1 MMKVQS
7 LLRSALSRAGYQ
19 VKLKYLITSVVLSN
33 ALLCTLPLQ
42 ASEHYSDHE
51 LFCFNQPKNS
61 DCLLELQRQL
71 QQQPVGSKGWYKL
84 ESYLLDYYY
93 DKIDFTSLK
102 LQAEMLL
109 QRQDVPSV
117 VLAQLYFYYAKTL
130 MHFNQPQQAEAYGL
144 KAAQLVTEL
153 YKSFGNPLRLVELA
167 NLQKTLG
174 QHDLAVQ
181 TLSEAEHR
189 AGNSQD
195 PIFWFE
201 LNSNKAL
208 ISDSTQSF
216 EESLLYRQRALAA
229 ILPTE
234 HHVKIVVALGNLART
249 EQLLGR
255 YKAAL
260 GHYQQSL
267 AYMSKNTDP
276 QNWSIFHVRLAEIA
290 LQLNN
295 PELSRE
301 YMQQI
306 DTALLGQ
313 THRVVYQQLRQK
325 LAQYNK
331 KKPAGV

>member
-1 MMKVQS
+1 MQ
-7 LLRSALSRAGYQ
+7 
-19 VKLKYLITSVVLSN
+19 LKYLITSVVLSK
-33 ALLCTLPLQ
+33 ALLCSLPLQ

-51 LFCFNQPKNS
+51 LFCFNLPKTT
-61 DCLLELQRQL
+61 DCFTELQRQL
-71 QQQPVGSKGWYKL
+71 QQQQVGSKAWYKL

-93 DKIDFTSLK
+93 DKIDFDSLK

-144 KAAQLVTEL
+144 KAANLVTEL

-167 NLQKTLG
+167 NLQKALD

-216 EESLLYRQRALAA
+216 EESLLYRQRAVTA
-229 ILPTE
+229 ILPTA

-249 EQLLGR
+249 EQLLGH
-255 YKAAL
+255 YDAAL

-276 QNWSIFHVRLAEIA
+276 QNWSIYHVRLAEIA
-290 LQLNN
+290 MQLNN
-295 PELSRE
+295 PTLSE
-301 YMQQI
+301 QYIQQI

-313 THRVVYQQLRQK
+313 THRLVYQQLQQQ
-325 LAQYNK
+325 LAQYRK

>member
-1 MMKVQS
+1 MQ
-7 LLRSALSRAGYQ
+7 
-19 VKLKYLITSVVLSN
+19 LKYLITIVILSK
-33 ALLCTLPLQ
+33 ALLCSAPLE

-51 LFCFNQPKNS
+51 LFCFSLPKNT
-61 DCLLELQRQL
+61 DCLLELRRQL
-71 QQQPVGSKGWYKL
+71 QQQQVGSKNWYKL

-93 DKIDFTSLK
+93 DKVDFNSLK

-117 VLAQLYFYYAKTL
+117 VMAQLYFYYSKTM
-130 MHFNQPQQAEAYGL
+130 MHFHQPERAEAYGL
-144 KAAQLVTEL
+144 KAANLVTEL

-174 QHDLAVQ
+174 QNELAVQ

-189 AGNSQD
+189 AGHSQD

-208 ISDSTQSF
+208 ISDSNQSF
-216 EESLLYRQRALAA
+216 EESLLYRQRAVTA
-229 ILPTE
+229 ILPTA
-234 HHVKIVVALGNLART
+234 HNVKIVVALGNLART
-249 EQLLGR
+249 EQLLGH
-255 YKAAL
+255 YEAAL

-267 AYMSKNTDP
+267 LHMSKKTDP
-276 QNWSIFHVRLAEIA
+276 QNWSTYHIRLAEIA

-313 THRVVYQQLRQK
+313 THRVVYQQLQQK
-325 LAQYNK
+325 LAQHQK

>member
-19 VKLKYLITSVVLSN
+19 VKLKYLITSVVLSK

-61 DCLLELQRQL
+61 DCLLKLQRQL

-130 MHFNQPQQAEAYGL
+130 MHLKQPELAAVYGQ

-167 NLQKTLG
+167 NLQKALG

-208 ISDSTQSF
+208 ITDSIQSF
-216 EESLLYRQRALAA
+216 EESLLYRQRAVTA

-306 DTALLGQ
+306 DSTLLGQ
-313 THRVVYQQLRQK
+313 THRLVYQQLQQK
-325 LAQYNK
+325 LAQYHK

>member
-7 LLRSALSRAGYQ
+7 LPCSALLRAGYEVQ
-19 VKLKYLITSVVLSN
+19 LKYLITIVILSK
-33 ALLCTLPLQ
+33 ALLCSAPLE

-51 LFCFNQPKNS
+51 LFCFSLPKNT
-61 DCLLELQRQL
+61 DCFTELQRQL

-117 VLAQLYFYYAKTL
+117 VLAQLYFYYAKT
-130 MHFNQPQQAEAYGL
+130 MSHFNQLEQAETYGL
-144 KAAQLVTEL
+144 KAAHLVTEL

-167 NLQKTLG
+167 NLQKALG
-174 QHDLAVQ
+174 QNERAVQ

-216 EESLLYRQRALAA
+216 EESLLYRQRAVTA
-229 ILPTE
+229 ILPTA
-234 HHVKIVVALGNLART
+234 HNLKIVVALGNLART

-260 GHYQQSL
+260 DHYQQSL

-276 QNWSIFHVRLAEIA
+276 HNWSIYHVRLAEIA
-290 LQLNN
+290 LQLDN
-295 PELSRE
+295 PELSGE

-313 THRVVYQQLRQK
+313 THRVVYQQLQQK
-325 LAQYNK
+325 LVRYHK

>member
-1 MMKVQS
+1 M
-7 LLRSALSRAGYQ
+7 
-19 VKLKYLITSVVLSN
+19 KLKYLIAIVILSK
-33 ALLCTLPLQ
+33 ALLCSTPLE

-51 LFCFNQPKNS
+51 LFCFSLPKNA

-71 QQQPVGSKGWYKL
+71 QQQQVGSKNWYKL

-93 DKIDFTSLK
+93 DKIDFNSLK

-117 VLAQLYFYYAKTL
+117 VLAQLYFYYAKTM
-130 MHFNQPQQAEAYGL
+130 MHFNQPEQAEAYGL
-144 KAAQLVTEL
+144 KAANLVTEL

-167 NLQKTLG
+167 NLQKALG
-174 QHDLAVQ
+174 QNERAVQ

-229 ILPTE
+229 ILPTA
-234 HHVKIVVALGNLART
+234 HKVKIVVALGNLART

-255 YKAAL
+255 YQAAL

-267 AYMSKNTDP
+267 AYMSKDTDP
-276 QNWSIFHVRLAEIA
+276 HNWSTYHVRLAEIA
-290 LQLNN
+290 LQLDN
-295 PELSRE
+295 PERSRE

-306 DTALLGQ
+306 DIQLLGQ
-313 THRVVYQQLRQK
+313 GHLVIYQQLQNQ
-325 LAQYNK
+325 LAQYHK

>member
-1 MMKVQS
+1 MQ
-7 LLRSALSRAGYQ
+7 
-19 VKLKYLITSVVLSN
+19 LKYLITIVILSK
-33 ALLCTLPLQ
+33 ALLCSAPLE

-51 LFCFNQPKNS
+51 LFCFSLPKNA

-71 QQQPVGSKGWYKL
+71 QQQQVGSKGWYKL

-130 MHFNQPQQAEAYGL
+130 IHFQQPEQAAVYGQ
-144 KAAQLVTEL
+144 KAANLVTEL

-167 NLQKTLG
+167 NLQKALG
-174 QHDLAVQ
+174 QHDLAVK

-189 AGNSQD
+189 AANSPN

-229 ILPTE
+229 ILPTA
-234 HHVKIVVALGNLART
+234 HKVKIVVALGNVART

-255 YKAAL
+255 YEAAL
-260 GHYQQSL
+260 DHYQQSL
-267 AYMSKNTDP
+267 AYMSKKTDP
-276 QNWSIFHVRLAEIA
+276 KNWSTYHVRLAEIA
-290 LQLNN
+290 MQLNN
-295 PELSRE
+295 LILCDQ

-306 DTALLGQ
+306 DTELMGQ
-313 THRVVYQQLRQK
+313 GHMAIYQQLQRK
-325 LAQYNK
+325 LARHNK
-331 KKPAGV
+331 KQPAGV

>member
-1 MMKVQS
+1 MQLKH
-7 LLRSALSRAGYQ
+7 LSFF
-19 VKLKYLITSVVLSN
+19 VIVN
-33 ALLCTLPLQ
+33 AAMLCALPLK

-51 LFCFNQPKNS
+51 LFCFSLPKNT

-71 QQQPVGSKGWYKL
+71 QQQPVGSKDWYKL

-208 ISDSTQSF
+208 ITDSTQSF
-216 EESLLYRQRALAA
+216 AESLLYRQRALAA

-267 AYMSKNTDP
+267 AYMSKNADP

-306 DTALLGQ
+306 DSTLLGQ
-313 THRVVYQQLRQK
+313 THRLVYQQLQQK
-325 LAQYNK
+325 LAQYHK

>member
-1 MMKVQS
+1 M
-7 LLRSALSRAGYQ
+7 L
-19 VKLKYLITSVVLSN
+19 LKYLITIVILSK
-33 ALLCTLPLQ
+33 ALLCSSPLE

-51 LFCFNQPKNS
+51 LFCFSLPKNT
-61 DCLLELQRQL
+61 DCFTELQRQL
-71 QQQPVGSKGWYKL
+71 QQQQVGSKSWYKL

-93 DKIDFTSLK
+93 DKIDFHSLK

-117 VLAQLYFYYAKTL
+117 VLAQLYFYYAKTM
-130 MHFNQPQQAEAYGL
+130 MHFNQPEQAEAYGL
-144 KAAQLVTEL
+144 KAANLVTEL

-167 NLQKTLG
+167 NLQKALG
-174 QHDLAVQ
+174 QNERAVQ

-229 ILPTE
+229 ILTTA
-234 HHVKIVVALGNLART
+234 HNVKIVVAIGNLART
-249 EQLLGR
+249 EQLLGH
-255 YKAAL
+255 YEAAL
-260 GHYQQSL
+260 SHYQQSL
-267 AYMSKNTDP
+267 AYMSKKTDP
-276 QNWSIFHVRLAEIA
+276 QNWIIYHVRLAEIA

-313 THRVVYQQLRQK
+313 THRVVYQQLQQK
-325 LAQYNK
+325 LVQYHK

>member
-1 MMKVQS
+1 MQ
-7 LLRSALSRAGYQ
+7 
-19 VKLKYLITSVVLSN
+19 LKYLITIVILSK
-33 ALLCTLPLQ
+33 ALLCSSPLE

-51 LFCFNQPKNS
+51 LFCFSLPKNT

-71 QQQPVGSKGWYKL
+71 QQQQVGSKSWYKL

-93 DKIDFTSLK
+93 DKIDFHSLK

-117 VLAQLYFYYAKTL
+117 VLAQLYFYYAKTM
-130 MHFNQPQQAEAYGL
+130 MHFNQPEQAEAYGL
-144 KAAQLVTEL
+144 KAANLVTEL

-167 NLQKTLG
+167 NLQKALG
-174 QHDLAVQ
+174 QNERAVQ

-189 AGNSQD
+189 ARNSQD

-216 EESLLYRQRALAA
+216 EESLLYRKRALAA
-229 ILPTE
+229 ILTTA
-234 HHVKIVVALGNLART
+234 HNVKIVVAIGNLART
-249 EQLLGR
+249 EQLLGH
-255 YKAAL
+255 YEAAL

-267 AYMSKNTDP
+267 AYMSKKTDP
-276 QNWSIFHVRLAEIA
+276 QNWSIYHVRLAEIA

-295 PELSRE
+295 PELSSH
-301 YMQQI
+301 YVQQI
-306 DTALLGQ
+306 NTELLGQ
-313 THRVVYQQLRQK
+313 AHLAAYTRLQHK
-325 LAQYNK
+325 LAHYNK

>member
-1 MMKVQS
+1 MQ
-7 LLRSALSRAGYQ
+7 
-19 VKLKYLITSVVLSN
+19 LKYLITMFVLSK
-33 ALLCTLPLQ
+33 ALLCSLPLK

-51 LFCFNQPKNS
+51 LFCLSLPKTT
-61 DCLLELQRQL
+61 DCFTELQRQL
-71 QQQPVGSKGWYKL
+71 QQQQVGSKAWYKL

-93 DKIDFTSLK
+93 DKIDFDSLK
-102 LQAEMLL
+102 QQAEMLL

-144 KAAQLVTEL
+144 KAANLVTEL
-153 YKSFGNPLRLVELA
+153 YKSFGNPLRLLELA
-167 NLQKTLG
+167 NLQKALG

-208 ISDSTQSF
+208 ITDSIQSF
-216 EESLLYRQRALAA
+216 EESLLYRQRAVTA
-229 ILPTE
+229 ILPTA

-249 EQLLGR
+249 EQLLGH
-255 YKAAL
+255 YEAAL

-290 LQLNN
+290 MQLNN
-295 PELSRE
+295 PTLSE
-301 YMQQI
+301 QYIQQI

-313 THRVVYQQLRQK
+313 THRLVYQQLQQQ
-325 LAQYNK
+325 LAQYRK

>member
-1 MMKVQS
+1 MQ
-7 LLRSALSRAGYQ
+7 
-19 VKLKYLITSVVLSN
+19 LKYLITIVILSK
-33 ALLCTLPLQ
+33 ALLCSTPLE

-51 LFCFNQPKNS
+51 LFCFSLPKKT

-71 QQQPVGSKGWYKL
+71 QQQQVGSKSWYKL

-93 DKIDFTSLK
+93 DKIDFNSLK

-117 VLAQLYFYYAKTL
+117 VLAQLYFYYAKTM
-130 MHFNQPQQAEAYGL
+130 MHFNQPEQAEAYGQ
-144 KAAQLVTEL
+144 KAANLVTEL

-167 NLQKTLG
+167 NLQKALG
-174 QHDLAVQ
+174 QNERAVQ

-216 EESLLYRQRALAA
+216 EESLLYRKRALAA
-229 ILPTE
+229 ILTTA
-234 HHVKIVVALGNLART
+234 HNVKIVVAIGNLART
-249 EQLLGR
+249 EQLLGH
-255 YKAAL
+255 YEAAL

-267 AYMSKNTDP
+267 AYMSKKTDP
-276 QNWSIFHVRLAEIA
+276 QNWSIYHVRLAEIA
-290 LQLNN
+290 LQLDN
-295 PELSRE
+295 PELSSH
-301 YMQQI
+301 YVQQI
-306 DTALLGQ
+306 NTELLGLAHLAAYTRLQ
-313 THRVVYQQLRQK
+313 HK

>member
-1 MMKVQS
+1 M
-7 LLRSALSRAGYQ
+7 LRNYLSR
-19 VKLKYLITSVVLSN
+19 VVILSSV
-33 ALLCTLPLQ
+33 LLCTWPLE

-51 LFCFNQPKNS
+51 LFCFSLPKNT

-71 QQQPVGSKGWYKL
+71 QQQPTGSKSWYKL

-117 VLAQLYFYYAKTL
+117 VLAQVYFYYAKTM
-130 MHFNQPQQAEAYGL
+130 MHFNQPGQAEAYGL
-144 KAAQLVTEL
+144 KAAHLVTEL

-167 NLQKTLG
+167 NLQKALG
-174 QHDLAVQ
+174 QNELAVQ

-208 ISDSTQSF
+208 ISDSAESF
-216 EESLLYRQRALAA
+216 EESLLYRQRAVTA
-229 ILPTE
+229 ILPTA
-234 HHVKIVVALGNLART
+234 HNLKIVVALGNLART

-255 YKAAL
+255 YQAAL
-260 GHYQQSL
+260 EHYQQSL

-276 QNWSIFHVRLAEIA
+276 HNWSIYHVRLAEIA
-290 LQLNN
+290 IQLSDQR
-295 PELSRE
+295 LSSQ

-306 DTALLGQ
+306 DSGLLGQ
-313 THRVVYQQLRQK
+313 THLVVYQQLQQQ
-325 LAQYNK
+325 LAQYHK
-331 KKPAGV
+331 KKPAGI

>member
-1 MMKVQS
+1 VQ
-7 LLRSALSRAGYQ
+7 
-19 VKLKYLITSVVLSN
+19 LKYLITVVILSK
-33 ALLCTLPLQ
+33 ALLCSAPLQ

-51 LFCFNQPKNS
+51 LFCFSLPKNV

-71 QQQPVGSKGWYKL
+71 QQQQVGSKNWYKL

-93 DKIDFTSLK
+93 DKIDFNSLK
-102 LQAEMLL
+102 QQAEMLL

-117 VLAQLYFYYAKTL
+117 VLAQLYFYYAKTM
-130 MHFNQPQQAEAYGL
+130 MHFNQPEQAAVYGQ
-144 KAAQLVTEL
+144 KAAKLVTEL

-167 NLQKTLG
+167 NLQKALG

-216 EESLLYRQRALAA
+216 EESLLYRQRAVTA
-229 ILPTE
+229 ILPTA
-234 HHVKIVVALGNLART
+234 HNLKIVVALGNLART

-255 YKAAL
+255 YEAAL
-260 GHYQQSL
+260 EHYQQSL
-267 AYMSKNTDP
+267 AYMSKKTDP
-276 QNWSIFHVRLAEIA
+276 KNWSTYHVRLAEIA
-290 LQLNN
+290 MQLNN
-295 PELSRE
+295 LILCDQ

-306 DTALLGQ
+306 DTELLGQ
-313 THRVVYQQLRQK
+313 GHLVIYQQLQQK
-325 LAQYNK
+325 LAQYHK